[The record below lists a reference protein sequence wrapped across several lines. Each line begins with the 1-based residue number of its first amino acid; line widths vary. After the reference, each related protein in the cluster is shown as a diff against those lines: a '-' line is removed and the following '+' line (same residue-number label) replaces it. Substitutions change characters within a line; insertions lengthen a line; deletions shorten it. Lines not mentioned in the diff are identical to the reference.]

1 MKPLPIFLTVLL
13 IASLIAA
20 GVGWKKIGELR
31 AENESLRAELES
43 AKSQLKPQT
52 SAPVEIQPKISDQEL
67 QKLRDEASGAQ
78 MLREQLNQLQ
88 SSAMEIERLKSE
100 NRQLRSAFSAGA
112 KPTSAPAPPP
122 APTGLPLE
130 RLARERWISAGYSAP
145 EAALVTLLWAMR
157 EGNYK
162 SYVECLSSDEQQ
174 RLTAQTKTEQQIVAA
189 NNQDVA
195 GVTALRIL
203 EKKSVSDT
211 EIAMTIFLE
220 GAGRTEKA
228 RMTKAGS
235 DWKFGGFVRTP
246 AQ

>member
-1 MKPLPIFLTVLL
+1 MKPVPILLTVLL

-20 GVGWKKIGELR
+20 GLGWKKIGELR
-31 AENESLRAELES
+31 AENESLRTELES
-43 AKSQLKPQT
+43 ANSQPKPQAP
-52 SAPVEIQPKISDQEL
+52 APVETQPKISDQEL

-78 MLREQLNQLQ
+78 KLREQLNQLQ
-88 SSAMEIERLKSE
+88 SSATEIERLKSE

-112 KPTSAPAPPP
+112 KPTPAPTAPP

-130 RLARERWISAGYSAP
+130 RLARERWLSAGYGAP
-145 EAALVTLLWAMR
+145 EATLVTLLWAMR

-162 SYVECLSSDEQQ
+162 SYAECLSSEEQQ
-174 RLTAQTKTEQQIVAA
+174 RLTSQNKTEQQIVAA
-189 NNQDVA
+189 NNQDIA

-203 EKKSVSDT
+203 EKQSVSPNA
-211 EIAMTIFLE
+211 ISMTIFLE

-235 DWKFGGFVRTP
+235 DWKFGGFARGS